1 MKTRNYLISAAMAAT
16 FAAGASAAYL
26 SEGIYGAPRP
36 GASTDTAMRAD
47 EGVPHN
53 LVTAMKADEGVPQ
66 NMVTAIKADEGVPQN
81 LVTAMKADEGV
92 PQNLMT
98 S

>member
-1 MKTRNYLISAAMAAT
+1 MKTRNTLISVVIAAT

-26 SEGIYGAPRP
+26 SDSIYGAPRP
-36 GASTDTAMRAD
+36 GASTDTAMHAD

-66 NMVTAIKADEGVPQN
+66 NLVTAMKSDEGVPQN
-81 LVTAMKADEGV
+81 LVTAMKSDEGV
-92 PQNLMT
+92 SQ
-98 S
+98 SS